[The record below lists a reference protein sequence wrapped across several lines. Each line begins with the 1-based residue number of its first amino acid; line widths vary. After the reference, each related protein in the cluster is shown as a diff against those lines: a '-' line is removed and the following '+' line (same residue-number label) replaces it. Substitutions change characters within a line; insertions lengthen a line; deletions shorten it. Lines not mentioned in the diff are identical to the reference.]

1 MDGTGT
7 PLRVLQVVNNVH
19 EGDVA
24 RYVVALSNALGR
36 AGISVG
42 IAGGA
47 AATAPALLAPDVA
60 VHPVPLHRGDH
71 PGLGWT
77 LLSALNLWRLRRI
90 IRQGPYDVVHTYLPA
105 SGLWAW
111 QAARLARLPVV
122 HTPGAGG
129 AALTPNER
137 HLIEYGGL
145 SALTGV
151 RRVGHYIALSDYIRD
166 ALKTALGPH
175 TTPVTRTQLGVDLEV
190 NAPHPPD
197 RTLADRLR
205 LTGRVVMV
213 LLGPLDGGRRLEI
226 AIELLTRLR
235 RSVPDIALLITD
247 TGPQRAALER
257 IVQEAGEARRVVFAD
272 GIAPMPALLALATVA
287 LIIDPGPNLSIPLLE
302 SLACGKPLLVVADTP
317 DEQAMANPLVQQG
330 LNGWVLPGQPA
341 IIAATL
347 SGVLPIPGLLGR
359 MGGVSRQTAERD
371 FDLRRHARQVA
382 AIYEALLHP
391 TADRERPALLVR

>member
-1 MDGTGT
+1 M
-7 PLRVLQVVNNVH
+7 H

-24 RYVVALSNALGR
+24 RYVVALSNALER
-36 AGISVG
+36 EGISVG

-47 AATAPALLAPDVA
+47 AATAPVLLAPNVA
-60 VHPVPLHRGDH
+60 VHPLPLHRGDH

-90 IRQGPYDVVHTYLPA
+90 LRQGPYDVVHTYLPA
-105 SGLWAW
+105 SALWAW
-111 QAARLARLPVV
+111 QAARLGSLPVV

-129 AALTPNER
+129 VLLTANER
-137 HLIEYGGL
+137 HLIEYG
-145 SALTGV
+145 ALNAFTGV
-151 RRVGHYIALSDYIRD
+151 RRVRQYVALSDYVRD

-175 TTPVTRTQLGVDLEV
+175 PTPITRSLLGVDLEV
-190 NAPHPPD
+190 NDMRAPD

-205 LTGRVVMV
+205 LTGRVV
-213 LLGPLDGGRRLEI
+213 LALIGPLTGDRRLDL

-235 RSVPDIALLITD
+235 RSVPDAALLITD

-257 IVQEAGEARRVVFAD
+257 LVQEAGETRRVVFAD
-272 GIAPMPALLALATVA
+272 GVAPLPALLALATVA
-287 LIIDPGPNLSIPLLE
+287 VIVDPGPNLSIPLLE

-317 DEQAMANPLVQQG
+317 EEQAMANPFVQQG

-347 SGVLPIPGLLGR
+347 SGVLPIGGLLGR

-382 AIYEALLHP
+382 AVYEAVRHP
-391 TADRERPALLVR
+391 TAHQEQPALLAR

>member
-1 MDGTGT
+1 MERAAT
-7 PLRVLQVVNNVH
+7 PLRVLQVVNNMH

-24 RYVVALSNALGR
+24 RYVVALSNALARDGVC
-36 AGISVG
+36 VG

-47 AATAPALLAPDVA
+47 AAPAPLLLGPDVA
-60 VHPVPLHRGDH
+60 VHPLPLHRGAP
-71 PGLGWT
+71 PGRGWT

-90 IRQGPYDVVHTYLPA
+90 LRQGPYDLVHTYLPA
-105 SGLWAW
+105 SALWAW
-111 QAARLARLPVV
+111 QAARVEGLPVV

-129 AALTPNER
+129 GLLTANER
-137 HLIEYGGL
+137 HLIEYSGL
-145 SALTGV
+145 NAFTGV
-151 RRVGHYIALSDYIRD
+151 RRVRQYVALSDYIRD
-166 ALKTALGPH
+166 VLKTALGPH
-175 TTPVTRTQLGVDLEV
+175 AAPVARTLLGVDLEV
-190 NAPHPPD
+190 NDMRPPD

-205 LTGRVVMV
+205 LTGRVV
-213 LLGPLDGGRRLEI
+213 LALIGPLTGDRRLDL

-235 RSVPDIALLITD
+235 RSVPEAALLITD

-257 IVQEAGEARRVVFAD
+257 LVQEAGEARRVVFAD
-272 GIAPMPALLALATVA
+272 GVAPLPALLALATVA
-287 LIIDPGPNLSIPLLE
+287 VIIDPGPNLSIPLLE

-317 DEQAMANPLVQQG
+317 EEQAMANPFVQQG

-347 SGVLPIPGLLGR
+347 SGVLPIGGLLGR

-382 AIYEALLHP
+382 AVYEAVRHP
-391 TADRERPALLVR
+391 AANQEQPALQAR

>member
-1 MDGTGT
+1 MERAAT
-7 PLRVLQVVNNVH
+7 PLRVLQVVNNMH

-24 RYVVALSNALGR
+24 RYVVALSNALARDGVC
-36 AGISVG
+36 VG

-47 AATAPALLAPDVA
+47 AAPAPLLLGPDVA
-60 VHPVPLHRGDH
+60 VHPLPLHRGDH

-90 IRQGPYDVVHTYLPA
+90 LRQGPYDLVHTYLPA
-105 SGLWAW
+105 SALWAW
-111 QAARLARLPVV
+111 QAARVEGLPVV

-129 AALTPNER
+129 GLLTANER
-137 HLIEYGGL
+137 HLIEYSGL
-145 SALTGV
+145 NAFTGV
-151 RRVGHYIALSDYIRD
+151 RRVRQYVALSDYIRD
-166 ALKTALGPH
+166 VLKTALGPH
-175 TTPVTRTQLGVDLEV
+175 AAPVARTLLGVDLEV
-190 NAPHPPD
+190 NDMRPPD

-205 LTGRVVMV
+205 LTGRVV
-213 LLGPLDGGRRLEI
+213 LALIGPLTGDRRLDL

-235 RSVPDIALLITD
+235 RSVPEAALLITD

-257 IVQEAGEARRVVFAD
+257 LVQEAGEARRVVFAD
-272 GIAPMPALLALATVA
+272 GVAPLPALLALATVA
-287 LIIDPGPNLSIPLLE
+287 VIIDPGPNLSIPLLE

-317 DEQAMANPLVQQG
+317 EEQAMANPFVQQG

-347 SGVLPIPGLLGR
+347 SGVLPIGGLLGR

-382 AIYEALLHP
+382 AVYEAVRHP
-391 TADRERPALLVR
+391 AANQEQPALQAR

>member
-1 MDGTGT
+1 METGAP

-24 RYVVALSNALGR
+24 RYVVALSNALQR
-36 AGISVG
+36 EQITVG

-47 AATAPALLAPDVA
+47 AATAPVLLAPDVA

-90 IRQGPYDVVHTYLPA
+90 IQAGHYDLIHTYLPA

-111 QAARLARLPVV
+111 QAARLTGLPVV
-122 HTPGAGG
+122 HTPGGG
-129 AALTPNER
+129 GSALTANER

-145 SALTGV
+145 NALTGV
-151 RRVGHYIALSDYIRD
+151 RRVRHYIAVSDYTRD
-166 ALKTALGPH
+166 ALKAVLGPNPV
-175 TTPVTRTQLGVDLEV
+175 PVTRSLLGVDLEV
-190 NAPHPPD
+190 NEPRPPD
-197 RTLADRLR
+197 RTLTDRLR
-205 LTGRVVMV
+205 LDGRVVMA
-213 LLGPLDGGRRLEI
+213 LLGPLDGTRRLEL

-235 RSVPDIALLITD
+235 RSVPDIALLVTD

-257 IVQEAGEARRVVFAD
+257 LVQEAGEARRVVFAD
-272 GIAPMPALLALATVA
+272 GVAPIPALLALATVA

-317 DEQAMANPLVQQG
+317 EEQALANPFVQQG

-347 SGVLPIPGLLGR
+347 SGVLPIAGLLGR
-359 MGGVSRQTAERD
+359 MGAISRQTAERD

-382 AIYEALLHP
+382 AVYETVLNRAVDQGL
-391 TADRERPALLVR
+391 PALLVR